1 MRFSPAAVALSLTLA
16 MLSSVSV
23 GKKPDVEISAQSV
36 ALVKAGDEAM
46 RASKPAEAIDWY
58 QSALAV
64 DPRNRDAYVAMA
76 RAVKSQGL
84 DGKAIGF
91 YRLALELDP
100 NDQIALSEQGAAM
113 ASKGAVEQAKA
124 NLARLK
130 MLCKNE
136 CASADQLAVAI
147 TKASEK
153 PTLQASAVE
162 IKPVVG
168 EQPKSQPN

>member
-1 MRFSPAAVALSLTLA
+1 MRFSPAAIALSLTFA

-23 GKKPDVEISAQSV
+23 GKKPDYDISPQSV

-46 RASKPAEAIDWY
+46 KASKAEEAIDWY

-100 NDQIALSEQGAAM
+100 NDQVALSEQGAAM
-113 ASKGAVEQAKA
+113 ADKGAVEQAKA

-130 MLCKNE
+130 MLCKND
-136 CASADQLAVAI
+136 CAPAEQLAIAI
-147 TKASEK
+147 TRAGQK
-153 PTLQASAVE
+153 PSLQASAVE

-168 EQPKSQPN
+168 EQPASQPN